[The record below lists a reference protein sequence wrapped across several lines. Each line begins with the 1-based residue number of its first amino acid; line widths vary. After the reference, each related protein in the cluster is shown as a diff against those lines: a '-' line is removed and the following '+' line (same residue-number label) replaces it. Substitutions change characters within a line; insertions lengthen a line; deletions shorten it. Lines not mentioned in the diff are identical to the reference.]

1 MSLALAL
8 SLLIAARLPVDEGLD
23 RPLHTSVTK
32 GAPSEGIDGA
42 FVRVRCA
49 VYAEYALIEHD
60 DPGLRGAAR
69 VVVRPRAKDAPLEQ
83 ACTVQSKSERALS
96 VEDAYVAG
104 AHGPFVVLRGADG
117 FGLAHRL
124 VVVRADTGRTVVDLP
139 ATSAPARFETRDGV
153 TRLATELVLS
163 ESCASGQACVDAAR
177 ARGEISKEARID
189 VSARA
194 CRARADDGA
203 DLQVAVPARVEDL
216 AKPRPLVVD
225 GVARCAATP

>member
-1 MSLALAL
+1 
-8 SLLIAARLPVDEGLD
+8 
-23 RPLHTSVTK
+23 VTK

-49 VYAEYALIEHD
+49 VYADFAVVEHD

-69 VVVRPRAKDAPLEQ
+69 VVVRPRAKDAPPEL
-83 ACTVQSKSERALS
+83 ACAAPSKAERALS

-104 AHGPFVVLRGADG
+104 AHGPFVILRGADG

-124 VVVRADTGRTVVDLP
+124 VVVRADTGRTVVDLQ
-139 ATSAPARFETRDGV
+139 ATSAPARFETKDGV
-153 TRLATELVLS
+153 TTLTTELVLS
-163 ESCASGQACVDAAR
+163 ESCGSGKACLDAAR
-177 ARGEISKEARID
+177 ARGEVPKEARVD
-189 VSARA
+189 VTARA

-203 DLQVAVPARVEDL
+203 DLQVAVPARVDDL
-216 AKPRPLVVD
+216 AKPRVRVVD